1 MYESRQPRPS
11 IEFPQ
16 PARGPKKVLSL
27 AQDAMTRLTDGVGR
41 GLIDPRGC
49 WQASE
54 LPGVLPP

>member
-1 MYESRQPRPS
+1 MYELHPPCLRTIPRLVR
-11 IEFPQ
+11 E
-16 PARGPKKVLSL
+16 PKKVLSL
-27 AQDAMTRLTDGVGR
+27 APDAQQRLADGVGR